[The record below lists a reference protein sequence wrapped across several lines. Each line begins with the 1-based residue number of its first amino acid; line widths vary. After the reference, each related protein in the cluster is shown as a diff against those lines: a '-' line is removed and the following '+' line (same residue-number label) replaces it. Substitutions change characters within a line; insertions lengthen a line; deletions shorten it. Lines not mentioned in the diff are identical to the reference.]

1 MTTLA
6 ELLGDSPAMMAV
18 RDQIVRVLRPPSGP
32 VRRPPPILI
41 LGETGT
47 GKGLLAT
54 AIHRSGARAAGPFV
68 DVNCAAIPETLLEA
82 ELFGFERGA
91 FTDARQAKPGLFQ
104 TASGGIIFL
113 DEVGLLPLGLQSKL
127 LRAIE
132 ERSVRRLGSTR
143 SELVDAWVVAATSE
157 DLAAAI
163 RARRFR
169 QDLYHRL
176 AVITLRL
183 PPLRERGADVV
194 NLAEHFLAR
203 ACEDYGLALKTLT
216 PGARTALNEY
226 AWPGNVRELANVME
240 RAALLAD
247 ARTLEASHL
256 GLPSMPALAP
266 AADARGPEDPG
277 ERVRLQEVLRTTG
290 WNISRAAERLGIP
303 RNTLRYRLER
313 HGLDAESP
321 PARRRGGRPPSAVR
335 PFAPTPEAA
344 PTPRRWEGRVTLLR
358 VRLVPVRTEAVAS
371 ESSRALEAML
381 DKIRGFG
388 GQPQELAITE
398 AVAAFGL
405 EPAEDGPRRAANAA
419 LAIRALASRVRSED
433 ENRPDV
439 KVAIHTQPMT
449 VVETGTTLAIDAEG
463 RAAGWTALA
472 ALLERAEPGGI
483 VVSRA
488 AAGSLARAFD
498 LVPLPATDG
507 MYRLAG
513 QADPALAAFVGRD
526 RELALLAERFEQVQ
540 SGQGQMVVIVGEA
553 GIGKSR
559 LLSELRRRLAGFCTW
574 AEGHALAFG
583 GSRPFHPVIEM
594 VHRTYRMEETDP
606 EAVIIEKLERTILRL
621 GEDLRPTLPFMRYLL
636 AVDPGDPGVAAMD
649 AKLRHAEVVTACH
662 SVLER
667 AAERRPQVL
676 VLEDAHWM
684 DPATAQWIAALAD
697 RIAGKRLL
705 LILTCRPGYALP
717 LGQRTVNTRLT
728 LTALSTA
735 DSARIA
741 RDVLDADELPPE
753 LETLIASR
761 AEGNPF
767 FVEELVRSLL
777 EAGAVRREQGRV
789 ALARTLDEVVVPDT
803 VQDVILARI
812 GRLDSA
818 ARATLQAASAI
829 GRDFGR
835 RLLDLV
841 GGPPERVERALG
853 ELAAVEL
860 VFEKTLFPEPVY
872 AFKHALTHQV
882 AYGSVEAIE
891 RRDLHHRIGA
901 AIERLHADRLPDHY
915 GRLAHHFSRAEEWPK
930 ALEYLLAAAGKAAES
945 FATREALTLYD
956 EALEAAQRQP
966 AGVDRAAIT
975 TIYQARAALHFM
987 VSDFERSRAEAEGLQ
1002 TLARATGD
1010 QILEATALAGIAWAA
1025 MWARDLEGAVA
1036 QAQRAIDVGEPV
1048 RAEAALARGHFT
1060 IGFVR
1065 SVTGSWQ
1072 EGRAQLE
1079 RAIVTGRGA
1088 GDHTHHSLALSAAGL
1103 TWNWE
1108 GEFAN
1113 ADRLQAE
1120 GLTIARRHGLLYP
1133 LLFGLFVRGLA
1144 QIGKGDYDAALAG
1157 YREGLAL
1164 AEKLG
1169 DEAIHHRLLN
1179 CLGWLHL
1186 ELGDLDTA
1194 EDLNQ
1199 RSAEVGRRRKDDGT
1213 IPNAEINL
1221 GDVFLAKGDHTLAAE
1236 LFEGIE
1242 RYASDPSTSQWM
1254 RFRYLVRLAA
1264 SQGELWLARG
1274 DLDRA
1279 RQQAER
1285 CLELAT
1291 RTGARKNLVKG
1302 WRLTG
1307 EIARSRRRWDDAE
1320 QALRQALAVAEQIGN
1335 PPQLWR
1341 SHAALARLQLER
1353 GRPDA
1358 ARSAA
1363 IAARSVIDGVLAGL
1377 ADPALRASLE
1387 RAPVVRHV
1395 RDLAGPAGEPQ
1406 TA

>member
-1 MTTLA
+1 MTALA
-6 ELLGDSPAMMAV
+6 ELLGDSPAMASV
-18 RDQIVRVLRPPSGP
+18 RDQIARVLRPPSGP
-32 VRRPPPILI
+32 MRRPPPILI

-47 GKGLLAT
+47 GKGLLA
-54 AIHRSGARAAGPFV
+54 ASIHRAGARAAGPFV

-104 TASGGIIFL
+104 AASGGIIFL
-113 DEVGLLPLGLQSKL
+113 DEVGLLPVGLQSKL

-132 ERSVRRLGSTR
+132 ERTVRRLGSTR
-143 SELVDAWVVAATSE
+143 SEPVDVWVVAATSE
-157 DLAAAI
+157 DLTAAV

-169 QDLYHRL
+169 EDLYHRL
-176 AVITLRL
+176 AVVTMKL
-183 PPLRERGADVV
+183 PPLRERGGDVGK
-194 NLAEHFLAR
+194 LAEHFLAR
-203 ACEDYGLALKTLT
+203 ACQDYGLAPKTLSSS
-216 PGARTALNEY
+216 ARTALQEY
-226 AWPGNVRELANVME
+226 TWPGNVRELANVME

-247 ARTLEASHL
+247 ARALEASHL
-256 GLPSMPALAP
+256 GLPSTPAAGSAAP
-266 AADARGPEDPG
+266 ASPADTGGLDEAN
-277 ERVRLQEVLRTTG
+277 ERAQLLDALSATG
-290 WNISRAAERLGIP
+290 WNISRAAERLGLP

-313 HGLDAESP
+313 HGLDAEGP
-321 PARRRGGRPPSAVR
+321 PARRRGGRPPRTPR
-335 PFAPTPEAA
+335 PFALAPSAAA
-344 PTPRRWEGRVTLLR
+344 PTSRQWETRVTLLQ
-358 VRLVPVRTEAVAS
+358 VRLVPARADAAAS
-371 ESSRALEAML
+371 EPSRALDAVV
-381 DKIRGFG
+381 DKVRAFG
-388 GQPQELAITE
+388 GSPQELTITE
-398 AVAAFGL
+398 MVAAFGL
-405 EPAEDGPRRAANAA
+405 EPAEDAPRRAANAA
-419 LAIRALASRVRSED
+419 LAIRALASRARSEN

-439 KVAIHTQPMT
+439 KIAIHTQPVT
-449 VVETGTTLAIDAEG
+449 VVQTGDSLAIDAAG
-463 RAAGWTALA
+463 RSSGWTALA
-472 ALLERAEPGGI
+472 ALLERTEAGGI

-488 AAGSLARAFD
+488 AAGFLARAFD
-498 LVPLPATDG
+498 LIPLPAADG
-507 MYRLAG
+507 IYRLTG
-513 QADPALAAFVGRD
+513 QADPALAGFVGRD
-526 RELALLAERFEQVQ
+526 RELALLAERFEQVRA
-540 SGQGQMVVIVGEA
+540 GQGQIIAIVGEP

-559 LLSELRRRLAGFCTW
+559 LLSELRRRLAGACTW

-594 VHRTYRMEETDP
+594 MRRTYRMEETDP
-606 EAVIIEKLERTILRL
+606 ETVVIEKLEPRILRL
-621 GEDLRPTLPFMRYLL
+621 GEDLRPTLPFLRYLL

-662 SVLER
+662 RVLER

-684 DPATAQWIAALAD
+684 DPATALWIAALAD

-705 LILTCRPGYALP
+705 LILTCRPGHTLP
-717 LGQRTVNTRLT
+717 LGDGTVTTRLA

-741 RDVLDADELPPE
+741 RDVLGADELPPE
-753 LETLIASR
+753 LETLIAGR

-777 EAGAVRREQGRV
+777 EAGALRRERDRV
-789 ALARTLDEVVVPDT
+789 VLARTLDQVVVPET

-812 GRLDSA
+812 GRLEPA
-818 ARATLQAASAI
+818 ARGTLQAASAI

-841 GGPPERVERALG
+841 GGSPERVERALG
-853 ELAAVEL
+853 ELTAGEL
-860 VFEKTLFPEPVY
+860 VYEKTLFPEPVY
-872 AFKHALTHQV
+872 AFKHALIHQV
-882 AYGSVEAIE
+882 AYDSLPATE

-901 AIERLHADRLPDHY
+901 AIERLHGDRLAEHY

-930 ALEYLLAAAGKAAES
+930 ALEYLLAAARKAAES

-966 AGVDRAAIT
+966 AGVDLTAVMAIH
-975 TIYQARAALHFM
+975 QARAAMQFV
-987 VSDFERSRAEAEGLQ
+987 VSDFERSRTEAERLQ
-1002 TLARATGD
+1002 TLARAAGD
-1010 QILEATALAGIAWAA
+1010 QVLEAAALAEVAWAA

-1036 QAQRAIDVGEPV
+1036 HAQRAIEVGEPV
-1048 RAEAALARGHFT
+1048 RAEAALARGYFT
-1060 IGFVR
+1060 LGFVR

-1079 RAIVTGRGA
+1079 RAIVAGRSA
-1088 GDHTHHSLALSAAGL
+1088 GDHVNHSLALSAAGL

-1108 GEFAN
+1108 GEFST
-1113 ADRLQAE
+1113 ADRLHAE
-1120 GLTIARRHGLLYP
+1120 GLAIARGHGLLYP

-1144 QIGKGDYDAALAG
+1144 QIGKGDYDAARAG
-1157 YREGLAL
+1157 YQEGLAL

-1199 RSAEVGRRRKDDGT
+1199 RSAVVGRRRKDDGT

-1221 GDVFLAKGDHTLAAE
+1221 GDVFLAKGDLALAAE

-1242 RYASDPSTSQWM
+1242 RYASDPSTSEWM

-1291 RTGARKNLVKG
+1291 RTGARKNLIKG
-1302 WRLTG
+1302 WRLSG

-1320 QALRQALAVAEQIGN
+1320 QALRQALVIAEQIGN
-1335 PPQLWR
+1335 PAQLWKT
-1341 SHAALARLQLER
+1341 HAALARLELDR

-1358 ARSAA
+1358 AGSAGT
-1363 IAARSVIDGVLAGL
+1363 AARRVIDGVLAGL
-1377 ADPALRASLE
+1377 SDPALRASLE
-1387 RAPVVRHV
+1387 QSPAVRSLRV
-1395 RDLAGPAGEPQ
+1395 
-1406 TA
+1406 